1 MPLVFYQNYIH
12 APMNPDHS
20 VMDIQTLSAK
30 EKELLQN
37 VLAKTGWDLPKA
49 TRLLQIP
56 IAELRKQ
63 IKEHGLKQNPA
74 T

>member
-1 MPLVFYQNYIH
+1 MSPN
-12 APMNPDHS
+12 HS
-20 VMDIQTLSAK
+20 VKDIKTLSAK

-37 VLAKTGWDLPKA
+37 VLAKTGWDLAKA

-56 IAELRKQ
+56 VSELRKK
-63 IKEHGLKQNPA
+63 IKEHGLKQDPA

>member
-1 MPLVFYQNYIH
+1 MSPS
-12 APMNPDHS
+12 HS
-20 VMDIQTLSAK
+20 IKDIKTLSAK

-56 IAELRKQ
+56 ISELRTKIKQ
-63 IKEHGLKQNPA
+63 HGLKQDAA